1 MTALKMGLFIM
12 VAGLYASIN
21 SIVEG
26 ECSMFLYVQDQ
37 QLTSILVGYRTG
49 SFPGPFTCANQ
60 AI

>member
-1 MTALKMGLFIM
+1 MGLFIM

-26 ECSMFLYVQDQ
+26 ERSMFLYVQDQ
-37 QLTSILVGYRTG
+37 QLTNILVGYRTG